1 GGHGNTVPRF
11 HVTWGAGPGI
21 LAPFVSAAN
30 RARADGRL
38 RFFFR
43 HRVRE
48 LLTTDGEVTGIR
60 ADVPAREDA
69 ARGAPS
75 NREVTGERELHAGAV
90 IIASGGIGANHELV
104 RKLWRSGTLPATMLS
119 GVPDSTDGSMLPI
132 AQAAGADLVHLNR
145 MWYLPERLLM

>member
-1 GGHGNTVPRF
+1 AEKYVEFAAGRMREWLRRLGVRWFSLVQWAERGGYLAGGHGNTVPRF
-11 HVTWGAGPGI
+11 HVTWGPGPGI

-60 ADVPAREDA
+60 ATCSPAMTRPG
-69 ARGAPS
+69 ARRA
-75 NREVTGERELHAGAV
+75 TER
-90 IIASGGIGANHELV
+90 
-104 RKLWRSGTLPATMLS
+104 
-119 GVPDSTDGSMLPI
+119 
-132 AQAAGADLVHLNR
+132 
-145 MWYLPERLLM
+145 